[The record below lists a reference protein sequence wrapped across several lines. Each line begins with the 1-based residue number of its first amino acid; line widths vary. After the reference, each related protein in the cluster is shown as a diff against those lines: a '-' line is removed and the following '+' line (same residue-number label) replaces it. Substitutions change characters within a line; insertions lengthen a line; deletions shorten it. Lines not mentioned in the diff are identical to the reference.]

1 MERGHGIMSYT
12 NLNLTEEFDYMSKR
26 KRRIFLII
34 GFVLISLL
42 VATLSLWASNNTF
55 TYSNLMD
62 NESKATAH
70 SLLSDA
76 NIPQEN
82 IELFFTLVDEFN
94 SVPYKGIVEQGWKKA
109 FIPFFSYNNNNGF
122 AHLEAQEQENMI
134 ICRSAAYI
142 LLKDHIIFNKTDI
155 IPDRNLDNNNRFPF
169 TEEDKLHYDLLFA
182 DIENSNTYSSKAVAN
197 KVVDYWNMAGIE
209 FPESYIHFIMAYAD
223 TENGIQNFHTGVAIY
238 NDDCV
243 WFLEKADPI
252 HPYQISCFDTQEQL
266 INYMKKRVSETEYA
280 VIFSNDTCIWKK

>member
-1 MERGHGIMSYT
+1 MMERGHGIMSYT

-134 ICRSAAYI
+134 NCRSAAYI

-169 TEEDKLHYDLLFA
+169 TEEDKLHYTPISWKAYFGQEYFITITGDKA
-182 DIENSNTYSSKAVAN
+182 NGYKAVLN
-197 KVVDYWNMAGIE
+197 
-209 FPESYIHFIMAYAD
+209 
-223 TENGIQNFHTGVAIY
+223 
-238 NDDCV
+238 
-243 WFLEKADPI
+243 
-252 HPYQISCFDTQEQL
+252 
-266 INYMKKRVSETEYA
+266 
-280 VIFSNDTCIWKK
+280 

>member
-1 MERGHGIMSYT
+1 MTKGC
-12 NLNLTEEFDYMSKR
+12 DCVPKR
-26 KRRIFLII
+26 KRRTFLII

-134 ICRSAAYI
+134 ICRLAAYI
-142 LLKDHIIFNKTDI
+142 LLKDHIIFNKTDVK
-155 IPDRNLDNNNRFPF
+155 PDRNLDNNNRLQL
-169 TEEDKLHYDLLFA
+169 TEEENLHYDLLFA
-182 DIENSNTYSSKAVAN
+182 HIDNSNTDSSEALVD
-197 KVVDYWNMAGIE
+197 KVVDYWNMAGIK
-209 FPESYIHFIMAYAD
+209 FPESCIQFVMVYAD
-223 TENGIQNFHTGVAIY
+223 TENGIQNFHTGIAIY
-238 NDDCV
+238 DDDCV

-280 VIFSNDTCIWKK
+280 AVFSNDTCIWKN

>member
-1 MERGHGIMSYT
+1 
-12 NLNLTEEFDYMSKR
+12 
-26 KRRIFLII
+26 
-34 GFVLISLL
+34 
-42 VATLSLWASNNTF
+42 
-55 TYSNLMD
+55 MD

-182 DIENSNTYSSKAVAN
+182 NIENSNTYSSKAVVN
-197 KVVDYWNMAGIE
+197 K
-209 FPESYIHFIMAYAD
+209 
-223 TENGIQNFHTGVAIY
+223 
-238 NDDCV
+238 
-243 WFLEKADPI
+243 L
-252 HPYQISCFDTQEQL
+252 
-266 INYMKKRVSETEYA
+266 
-280 VIFSNDTCIWKK
+280 

>member
-1 MERGHGIMSYT
+1 MP
-12 NLNLTEEFDYMSKR
+12 KQ
-26 KRRIFLII
+26 KRRTFLII

-42 VATLSLWASNNTF
+42 IATLSLWARNNTF

-94 SVPYKGIVEQGWKKA
+94 SVPYKGIVEQGWVKA

-134 ICRSAAYI
+134 NCRSAAYI
-142 LLKDHIIFNKTDI
+142 LLKDHIIFNKTDVK
-155 IPDRNLDNNNRFPF
+155 PDRNLDNNNRLQL
-169 TEEDKLHYDLLFA
+169 TEEENLHYDLLFA
-182 DIENSNTYSSKAVAN
+182 HIDNSNTDSSEALVD
-197 KVVDYWNMAGIE
+197 KVIDYWNMAGIK
-209 FPESYIHFIMAYAD
+209 FPESCIRFVMAYAD
-223 TENGIQNFHTGVAIY
+223 TENGIQNFHTGIAIY
-238 NDDCV
+238 DDDCV
-243 WFLEKADPI
+243 WLLEKADPI
-252 HPYQISCFDTQEQL
+252 HPYQLSCFDNQEQM
-266 INYMKKRVSETEYA
+266 IGYMKKRVSETEYA
-280 VIFSNDTCIWKK
+280 AVFSNDTCIWKK